1 MKKYIIKLGL
11 VVFATLFSV
20 SCNDDFLDRQ
30 PLDEISNEI
39 FWNTENDLKV
49 YNNGLYHLARNED
62 NVPILMGHDEG
73 FDSQARGI
81 WYLDGFSDNTA
92 PREARAEHFQRV
104 RAGKHITPD
113 NPNAFWFG
121 YEGWNF
127 LRAINIGLANYPKAK
142 LVGRDGLDA
151 EGVRNLYV
159 GEARLLRGWF
169 YADKVQKFGDVQW
182 VDKELTTADEDILY
196 GERDPREFV
205 MDKVLEDLNF
215 ATTYL
220 PNDWKDGEAPG
231 RLNRWAALLVK
242 ARVCLFEG
250 TWRKYHGGSNA
261 DTWIQAAADAAKE
274 LMDNGP
280 YSLYTTGDTTNS
292 YNTIHRLTD
301 LSGNPEVIYWRR
313 YQQGIFTN
321 HVQSYHRSY
330 NGGATKNMVE
340 DYLCADGLPITLSPL
355 YKGDAVYE
363 DIWENRDPRLRQSIL
378 HPDDQPLYRYGNHD
392 YKPEN
397 RYPKVTG
404 MTTPGNKITTGYHII
419 KVYEN
424 NAAYATYNTSTTPAI
439 ILRFGEALLIYAEA
453 KAELGTITQE
463 DLDVSINLLRDR
475 VGMPHMTTAPPM
487 DPRYADDGVSALIAE
502 IRRERRIELFIEGFR
517 YDDLRRWKQG
527 KKLLQKDYGIR
538 WDDAN
543 RTRFDPANQV
553 TIKTG
558 LVDGIEY
565 LEIYK
570 GTDYETPVFDEAKHY
585 LWPLPLSTIS
595 QNPNLGQ
602 NPGW

>member
-1 MKKYIIKLGL
+1 MKKHIIKISL
-11 VVFATLFSV
+11 VVFATLIFA

-39 FWNTENDLKV
+39 FWNTENDLMV
-49 YNNGLYHLARNED
+49 YNNGIYHLARNED

-92 PREARAEHFQRV
+92 PRAPRAEHFQRV
-104 RAGKHITPD
+104 RAGKHITPNTAND
-113 NPNAFWFG
+113 FWFG

-127 LRAINIGLANYPKAK
+127 LRAINVGLANYPRAQ
-142 LVGRDGLDA
+142 VTEA
-151 EGVRNLYV
+151 VRNKYV
-159 GEARLLRGWF
+159 AEARLLRGWF

-182 VDKELTTADEDILY
+182 IEKDVAVTDDEILY
-196 GERDPREFV
+196 GSRDGREFV

-215 ATTYL
+215 ATTNL
-220 PNDWKDGEAPG
+220 PNNWGDGQAPG

-242 ARVCLFEG
+242 ARMCLFEG
-250 TWRKYHGGSNA
+250 TWRRYHGGSNP
-261 DTWIQAAADAAKE
+261 DTWLQAAADAAKE
-274 LMDNGP
+274 LMDDGP

-292 YNTIHRLTD
+292 YNAIHRMTD
-301 LSGNPEVIYWRR
+301 LSGNKEVLYWRR

-321 HVQSYHRSY
+321 HVQSYHKDYS
-330 NGGATKNMVE
+330 GGATKDMVE
-340 DYLCADGLPITLSPL
+340 SYLCSDGLPITISTL
-355 YKGDAVYE
+355 YQGDAVYE

-378 HPDDQPLYRYGNHD
+378 HPDDQPIYRYGNHD

-397 RYPKVTG
+397 RYPKVQG
-404 MTTPGNKITTGYHII
+404 MTTPGNKISTGYHLI

-439 ILRFGEALLIYAEA
+439 VLRFGEALLIYAEA

-475 VGMPHMTTAPPM
+475 VGMPHLMLAPPM
-487 DPRYADDGVSALIAE
+487 DPRHASEGISSLLVE
-502 IRRERRIELFIEGFR
+502 IRRERRVELFIEGFR

-527 KKLLQKDYGIR
+527 SKLAVKDYGIR
-538 WDDAN
+538 WDAAN
-543 RTRFDPANQV
+543 KTRFDPANQV
-553 TIKTG
+553 TIKPG

-570 GTDYETPVFDEAKHY
+570 GTDYETPVFDESKHY
-585 LWPLPLSTIS
+585 LWPIPISDLS
-595 QNPNLGQ
+595 QNKNLAQ
-602 NPGW
+602 NTGW

>member
-1 MKKYIIKLGL
+1 MKKYIVKISL
-11 VVFATLFSV
+11 VVFATALFAG
-20 SCNDDFLDRQ
+20 CNDEFLDRQ

-39 FWNTENDLKV
+39 FWNNENDLKV

-92 PREARAEHFQRV
+92 PRAPRAEHFQRV

-113 NPNAFWFG
+113 NANAFWFG

-127 LRAINIGLANYPKAK
+127 LRAINVGLANYPRAK
-142 LVGRDGLDA
+142 VT
-151 EGVRNLYV
+151 EEVRNQYV
-159 GEARLLRGWF
+159 AEARLLRGWF

-205 MDKVLEDLNF
+205 MDKVLEDLTF
-215 ATTYL
+215 ATTNL
-220 PNDWKDGEAPG
+220 PNDWKDGKAPG

-280 YSLYTTGDTTNS
+280 YSLYTTGDTTTS

-301 LSGNPEVIYWRR
+301 LSGNPEVLYWRR
-313 YQQGIFTN
+313 YALGIFTN
-321 HVQSYHRSY
+321 HVQSYHKDY
-330 NGGATKNMVE
+330 NGGATKSMVE
-340 DYLCADGLPITLSPL
+340 DYLCTDGLPITLSPL
-355 YKGDAVYE
+355 YQGDAVYE

-397 RYPKVTG
+397 RYPKVQG
-404 MTTPGNKITTGYHII
+404 MTTPGNKIATGYHII

-439 ILRFGEALLIYAEA
+439 ILRLAEALLIYAEA

-475 VGMPHMTTAPPM
+475 VGMPHLTTTPPM
-487 DPRYADDGVSALIAE
+487 DPRYASDGVSALIAE
-502 IRRERRIELFIEGFR
+502 IRRERRVELFIEGFR

-527 KKLLQKDYGIR
+527 KKLEVKDYGIR
-538 WDDAN
+538 WDAAN

-570 GTDYETPVFDEAKHY
+570 GTDFENPVFDESKHY
-585 LWPLPLSTIS
+585 LWPIPIGDIS

>member
-1 MKKYIIKLGL
+1 MKNHIIKISL

-20 SCNDDFLDRQ
+20 SCNDDFLERA
-30 PLDEISNEI
+30 PLDEISNDI

-49 YNNGLYHLARNED
+49 YNNGIYHLARNED

-92 PREARAEHFQRV
+92 PRAPRAEHFQRV

-113 NPNAFWFG
+113 NANQFWFG

-127 LRAINIGLANYPKAK
+127 LRAINVGLANYPRAK
-142 LVGRDGLDA
+142 VT
-151 EGVRNLYV
+151 EEVRNKYV
-159 GEARLLRGWF
+159 AEARLLRGWF

-182 VDKELTTADEDILY
+182 IDKEVSVSDDDILY

-215 ATTYL
+215 ATTSL
-220 PNDWKDGEAPG
+220 PDDWKDGKAPG

-280 YSLYTTGDTTNS
+280 YSLFTTGDTTNS

-321 HVQSYHRSY
+321 HVQSYHKDY

-378 HPDDQPLYRYGNHD
+378 HPDDQPIYRYGNHD

-397 RYPKVTG
+397 RYPKVQG
-404 MTTPGNKITTGYHII
+404 MTTPGNKIATGYHII

-475 VGMPHMTTAPPM
+475 VGMPHMTLSPPM
-487 DPRYADDGVSALIAE
+487 DPRYANDGVSALIAE
-502 IRRERRIELFIEGFR
+502 IRRERRVELFIEGFR

-527 KKLLQKDYGIR
+527 KKLEQKDYGIR
-538 WDDAN
+538 WDAAN
-543 RTRFDPANQV
+543 KARFDPANQV

-558 LVDGIEY
+558 LVDGIPY

-570 GTDYETPVFDEAKHY
+570 GTDYETPVFDESKHY
-585 LWPLPLSTIS
+585 LWPIPISDIS